1 MSVSMLPHPG
11 RRGLTRTLS
20 QGEGLPWQVNKII
33 GYLQVFPEN
42 SCFLSLSSSCFEIFP
57 HFGRQDEQD
66 DKVEGVYIKQ
76 QHPQIADAV

>member
-1 MSVSMLPHPG
+1 MSSHPGPPCSPG

-33 GYLQVFPEN
+33 GYLQVFPGILLP
-42 SCFLSLSSSCFEIFP
+42 SVARFAIVLRSFLP
-57 HFGRQDEQD
+57 FGRQD
-66 DKVEGVYIKQ
+66 DKVEDVYIKQ